1 MLMSTKQSSRILAVE
16 IRAGR
21 LGYAVLETSGHLRD
35 FGAAW
40 FESRAAARARIARML
55 RLYRPSLL
63 VLRGGIARYPR
74 NSRGRRA
81 VARILRDEARKGA
94 IDVVLMSEAA
104 FNGFFKQ
111 YSCRDKYDV
120 AAVLTTWLPTL
131 AWRLPARP
139 KFYDPEPRSM
149 LYFDSIALGVAYLE
163 LTGRKKQTPGS
174 GDGILSPASK

>member
-1 MLMSTKQSSRILAVE
+1 MLMSTKQPSRILAVE

-40 FESRAAARARIARML
+40 FESRAAARIRIARML

-63 VLRGGIARYPR
+63 VLRGRIARYPR
-74 NSRGRRA
+74 NFRYRKA
-81 VARILRDEARKGA
+81 VARISRNEARKVA
-94 IDVVLMSEAA
+94 VPVVRISEAA
-104 FNGFFKQ
+104 FNGLFEQ

-120 AAVLTTWLPTL
+120 AAVLAAWLPSL
-131 AWRLPARP
+131 AWRLPSRP
-139 KFYDPEPRSM
+139 KFYDPEPRAI

-163 LTGRKKQTPGS
+163 LTGRNKQTHGG
-174 GDGILSPASK
+174 GDEILSPASK